1 MKWKCTKE
9 ETELA
14 IQIARRTVALAT
26 RLHPHLS
33 EEGSTSTFYDHSR
46 CNTDAFIQMTIAMD
60 IEAVHSSNPLRLK
73 DLLEADDTDF
83 AHDVYGI
90 GRNINRTT
98 GELENCFLPRYS
110 C

>member
-1 MKWKCTKE
+1 MIEWKCTKE

-14 IQIARRTVALAT
+14 MQIAKRAVAIADEIT
-26 RLHPHLS
+26 SHHFHPSSL
-33 EEGSTSTFYDHSR
+33 TL
-46 CNTDAFIQMTIAMD
+46 TIAMD